1 MCEKF
6 EKVPAKTDD
15 DVGPN
20 WTLCLYSVFSLTQK
34 RCIVS
39 LIAFAAWFST
49 LSSFIYFPAIPL
61 LASDLRVSIEKI
73 DLTVTSYLVISGL
86 APSIIGEYADHVGRR
101 PVIMVVLLIYVVT
114 NVGLALQTSF
124 EALFVLRMLQSAGI
138 SGAFSIAYGVVAD
151 LASPAERGSFVGI
164 ASFGTNTAP
173 SLGPLLGG
181 LLAAHFGWRAIFWFL
196 SIASAAC
203 LLAIIFALPETLRN
217 IVGNGSLRAT
227 SVNRLP
233 FPKMYALND
242 LERSSLSRNSRL
254 QLPNP
259 FTCIRVL
266 LRRDTA
272 IVVFTLGVLYTL
284 YSCLQASLATLFI
297 GLYDL
302 TELQAGLIYLPF
314 GLGCAM
320 AAYFTGRLLDRDYRL
335 TADVNGLPISR
346 SGGDDL
352 AKFPIEAARLRS
364 LFYPLSIAIAA
375 IAGYGWTVQAET
387 VRLMYPSD
395 APNAKFVSILPYLW

>member
-138 SGAFSIAYGVVAD
+138 SGRF
-151 LASPAERGSFVGI
+151 
-164 ASFGTNTAP
+164 
-173 SLGPLLGG
+173 
-181 LLAAHFGWRAIFWFL
+181 
-196 SIASAAC
+196 
-203 LLAIIFALPETLRN
+203 
-217 IVGNGSLRAT
+217 
-227 SVNRLP
+227 
-233 FPKMYALND
+233 
-242 LERSSLSRNSRL
+242 
-254 QLPNP
+254 
-259 FTCIRVL
+259 
-266 LRRDTA
+266 
-272 IVVFTLGVLYTL
+272 
-284 YSCLQASLATLFI
+284 
-297 GLYDL
+297 
-302 TELQAGLIYLPF
+302 
-314 GLGCAM
+314 
-320 AAYFTGRLLDRDYRL
+320 
-335 TADVNGLPISR
+335 
-346 SGGDDL
+346 
-352 AKFPIEAARLRS
+352 
-364 LFYPLSIAIAA
+364 
-375 IAGYGWTVQAET
+375 
-387 VRLMYPSD
+387 
-395 APNAKFVSILPYLW
+395 